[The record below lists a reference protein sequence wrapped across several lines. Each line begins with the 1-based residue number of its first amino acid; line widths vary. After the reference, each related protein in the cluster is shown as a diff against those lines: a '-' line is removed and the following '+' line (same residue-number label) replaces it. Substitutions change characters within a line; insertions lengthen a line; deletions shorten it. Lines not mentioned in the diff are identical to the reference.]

1 MNMKKNIPLTFATLS
16 VAGALS
22 ACSDNKVVGADEQQ
36 NTVAQ
41 GSSSSVVPESSSSI
55 SELDFIPKETLA
67 LLKSVRKGVAVT
79 IRFLPDG
86 AGAYKKDT
94 VKADETFD
102 NIVKSILDAD
112 SVRFMGGDSVY
123 ENIMNM
129 PPDQNRSTALEEY
142 RLNFQTNNEIDIV
155 MKDKEGLVHGPIGS
169 YYGIAGY
176 PEKARGVVC
185 LRQPEYIIQNGGAWD
200 SRYELYLN
208 NSDSTSGIVLEK
220 HLVLPDSATGEQFKQ
235 DCALENGSVGMEN
248 RTEYIFGNTYLKL
261 SCNIPLATTEG
272 IPTYK
277 DPYWK
282 KYGARVIESC
292 TTTISIDDIEY

>member
-1 MNMKKNIPLTFATLS
+1 MNMKKIIPLTFATLS

-79 IRFLPDG
+79 IRFLPG
-86 AGAYKKDT
+86 ESGLYEKDT
-94 VKADETFD
+94 VKASETFD
-102 NIVKSILDAD
+102 NVVKSILDAD
-112 SVRFMGGDSVY
+112 SVRLMGADSVY

-129 PPDQNRSTALEEY
+129 PPDQNRSTALKEY

-169 YYGIAGY
+169 YYGIVGY

-185 LRQPEYIIQNGGAWD
+185 LRQPEDIIQNGGAWD
-200 SRYELYLN
+200 FRYELYLN

-220 HLVLPDSATGEQFKQ
+220 HLVLSDSATGEQFKQ

>member
-1 MNMKKNIPLTFATLS
+1 MNMKKIIPLTFATLS

-79 IRFLPDG
+79 IRFLLDG

-94 VKADETFD
+94 VKAEETFD

-129 PPDQNRSTALEEY
+129 PPDQNRSTALKEY
-142 RLNFQTNNEIDIV
+142 WLNFQTNNEIDIV

-185 LRQPEYIIQNGGAWD
+185 LRQPEDIIQNVGAWD
-200 SRYELYLN
+200 FRYELYLN

-220 HLVLPDSATGEQFKQ
+220 HLVLSDSATGEQFKQ

>member
-1 MNMKKNIPLTFATLS
+1 MNIKKVIPATLLTLGVMWS
-16 VAGALS
+16 FTACSDDGVAGA
-22 ACSDNKVVGADEQQ
+22 DEHG
-36 NTVAQ
+36 NTLAH
-41 GSSSSVVPESSSSI
+41 GSSSSVVQESSSSV

-86 AGAYKKDT
+86 SGSYEKDT
-94 VKADETFD
+94 VKAGETFD

-112 SVRFMGGDSVY
+112 SVRLMGADPVY

-129 PPDQNRSTALEEY
+129 PSDENRSTALKEY

-155 MKDKEGLVHGPIGS
+155 MKDTDGLVHGPIGS
-169 YYGIAGY
+169 YYGIVGF

-185 LRQPEYIIQNGGAWD
+185 LRQSEDIVQNGGSWD
-200 SRYELYLN
+200 FRYELYLN
-208 NSDSTSGIVLEK
+208 NSDSASGVVLEK
-220 HLVLPDSATGEQFKQ
+220 HLVLPDSAAGEQFKQ
-235 DCALENGSVGMEN
+235 DCALENGSVDVVSK
-248 RTEYIFGNTYLKL
+248 TEYIFGNTYLEL
-261 SCNIPLATTEG
+261 SCRIPLASTEG

-282 KYGARVIESC
+282 KYGTRVIESC

>member
-1 MNMKKNIPLTFATLS
+1 MNMKKIIPLSIAALN

-22 ACSDNKVVGADEQQ
+22 ACSDDGVAGVDEHG

-41 GSSSSVVPESSSSI
+41 GSSSSVVPGSSSSI
-55 SELDFIPKETLA
+55 SELDLIPKETLA
-67 LLKSVRKGVAVT
+67 LLKGVGKGVAVT

-86 AGAYKKDT
+86 SGSYEKDT
-94 VKADETFD
+94 VKAGETFD

-112 SVRFMGGDSVY
+112 SVRFMGEDSVY

-129 PPDQNRSTALEEY
+129 PSDENKSTALKEY

-169 YYGIAGY
+169 YYGIVGF

-185 LRQPEYIIQNGGAWD
+185 LRQGDDIKQNGGAWD
-200 SRYELYLN
+200 FRYELYLK
-208 NSDSTSGIVLEK
+208 DSTSGVVLEK

-235 DCALENGSVGMEN
+235 DCALENGSIGEKSK
-248 RTEYIFGNTYLKL
+248 TEYIFGNTYLEL
-261 SCNIPLATTEG
+261 SCNIPLASTEG

-282 KYGARVIESC
+282 KYGTRIIESC
-292 TTTISIDDIEY
+292 TTSQSIDDIEY

>member
-1 MNMKKNIPLTFATLS
+1 MNMKKIIPLTFATLS

-79 IRFLPDG
+79 IRFLPG
-86 AGAYKKDT
+86 ESGSYEKDT
-94 VKADETFD
+94 VKAGESFD
-102 NIVKSILDAD
+102 NVVKSILDAD

-129 PPDQNRSTALEEY
+129 PPDQNRSTALKEY

-185 LRQPEYIIQNGGAWD
+185 LRQPEDIIQNGGAWD
-200 SRYELYLN
+200 FRYELYLN

-248 RTEYIFGNTYLKL
+248 RTEYILGNTYLKL